1 MTIAF
6 SHDLKNSGAAA
17 TKRYLDSMFKNS
29 GDVKPDWYPAVF
41 VVPHDMSRRY
51 QKQKFVD
58 KVGHNGAVDQGVH
71 YIKWVIGIH
80 D

>member
-29 GDVKPDWYPAVF
+29 GDEKPDRYPGVF

-51 QKQKFVD
+51 QKQKFVG
-58 KVGHNGAVDQGVH
+58 KVSRNGVEDQGVH
-71 YIKWVIGIH
+71 YIQWVIGIH